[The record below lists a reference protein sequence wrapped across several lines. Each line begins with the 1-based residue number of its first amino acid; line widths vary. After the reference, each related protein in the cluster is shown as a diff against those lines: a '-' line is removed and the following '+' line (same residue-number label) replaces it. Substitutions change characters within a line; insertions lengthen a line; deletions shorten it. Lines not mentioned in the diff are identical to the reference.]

1 MIPIVSSLK
10 CYIFWKKSIDN
21 RDFEEKK
28 WLPGISIKAKHAKFD
43 DFKYLK

>member
-28 WLPGISIKAKHAKFD
+28 WLYQLKQSMQSLMILSI
-43 DFKYLK
+43 